1 MDARPRRVLR
11 ALLPLLAVFVVVA
24 PTAGAVG
31 SLSFRNSREL
41 LPDQQAAASLTLA
54 RLACLPANP
63 LARPPKKL
71 SFASALKRANSL
83 VGTSKARYRKL
94 KRQKLV
100 RTSIGGERLAAAAML
115 NGSSKGAL
123 AALLAARS
131 KHPKDPL
138 LLIDASVALLNLNRP
153 AEALAFL
160 DRARKLKPRRLASHG
175 LSTTAVL
182 RANRAAALVALQK
195 PTLAMADA
203 RAALRSSPWLV
214 EARETLGT
222 ALLCANRASEALC
235 EFRAAMK
242 RPLEPGEERLACVGV
257 RKTPTDADMG
267 DLSTGK
273 DGVFPPI
280 GYPPAADKAES
291 YPPYY
296 NQLDAALSTKSNERT
311 ARAQAL
317 APLHA
322 RFFATKEPAEVL
334 RTTDLRNA
342 INRLATAPATTAAL
356 AHAQALQAQIDAL
369 AQDDLAKTTEA
380 EIQCMGSVDPN
391 CVRSKCRP
399 VVLQNHAVFMN
410 RQTQLE
416 ATMRGL
422 WKSTHRRMDALRQ
435 NIGNPVE
442 NELAGIDIDTIGD
455 GWWAA
460 IIDGARPM
468 AATETSLKPLC
479 LTPIV
484 EPPADDVA
492 APDKQKPNPCPP
504 ALEKLSVGGDLGKGL
519 IEEAL
524 PGEKVGFGWSINCS
538 EVEVSGSWSPLPLLS
553 GFGKL
558 SQSFRD
564 GSATLV
570 LGSKGKGPFGLEFT
584 SEVHI
589 TVSRDGSIQDAGWRV
604 GPKGPFGKS
613 DIVDIPFVK
622 SAAPTSALPI
632 FGVGR

>member
-1 MDARPRRVLR
+1 M
-11 ALLPLLAVFVVVA
+11 
-24 PTAGAVG
+24 
-31 SLSFRNSREL
+31 
-41 LPDQQAAASLTLA
+41 
-54 RLACLPANP
+54 
-63 LARPPKKL
+63 
-71 SFASALKRANSL
+71 
-83 VGTSKARYRKL
+83 
-94 KRQKLV
+94 
-100 RTSIGGERLAAAAML
+100 
-115 NGSSKGAL
+115 
-123 AALLAARS
+123 
-131 KHPKDPL
+131 
-138 LLIDASVALLNLNRP
+138 LNLNRP

-182 RANRAAALVALQK
+182 RADRAAALVALQK
-195 PTLAMADA
+195 PTLAVADA

-214 EARETLGT
+214 EARETLAT

-280 GYPPAADKAES
+280 GYQAADKGGELPAV
-291 YPPYY
+291 PVM
-296 NQLDAALSTKSNERT
+296 DAALSTKSNART

-317 APLHA
+317 APLHM

-416 ATMRGL
+416 ASMRGL

-484 EPPADDVA
+484 EAPADDVA
-492 APDKQKPNPCPP
+492 APDTQKPNPCPP

-589 TVSRDGSIQDAGWRV
+589 TVSRDGAIQDAGWRV
-604 GPKGPFGKS
+604 ARKGRS
-613 DIVDIPFVK
+613 ARATSSTSEFVN
-622 SAAPTSALPI
+622 SVHHLGAADL
-632 FGVGR
+632 RRR